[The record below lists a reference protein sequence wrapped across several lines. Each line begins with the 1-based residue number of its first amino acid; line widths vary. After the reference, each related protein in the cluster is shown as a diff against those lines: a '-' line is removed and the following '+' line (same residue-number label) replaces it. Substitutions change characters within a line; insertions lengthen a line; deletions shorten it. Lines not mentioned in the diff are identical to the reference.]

1 MDGVVDGVVDG
12 GVDGGV
18 DGVVEEDGDA
28 ATTCCNN
35 GFNARH
41 GTVTVSDARNA
52 R

>member
-1 MDGVVDGVVDG
+1 MVDG

-18 DGVVEEDGDA
+18 DGVVDGVVEGEGDA

-35 GFNARH
+35 GFNIRH
-41 GTVTVSDARNA
+41 GTVRVSDARNA